1 MATFSA
7 FPDPGGSRSTALD
20 TRSASY
26 IGGSLSTT
34 PNTFQN
40 SVSSSDIS
48 DYYKFQVSSSSLVSL
63 DLDGL
68 TGDASLQLYPET
80 GSVLQTADSSGTTS
94 ELITRTLD
102 PGIYYVRVAS
112 VSGAST
118 NYDLT
123 LVTYSIQE
131 SGNSDNA
138 LATALNIGTLTSYT
152 TTDFVGN
159 RGVVT
164 DTNDYYQFNVAN
176 SGTFNLT
183 LNGLVGNGNVELYNN
198 SGTVIASSTQAD
210 TNSESISRVLTSGT
224 YYVRVFPS
232 GSGAATN
239 YNLDLSF
246 SADPPDNAGNT
257 LGTANNID
265 PFTSPTISDF
275 VNSADPNDYYRFDL
289 TSNTLINFTLT
300 PTTANAD
307 VQLLNSS
314 GGIISSSTQTGTTP
328 DSINRSLNAGTYY
341 IRVFP
346 ISGAATNYNL
356 SVSATAIGT
365 DIAPNTLNTA
375 NNIGNLN
382 GSQNYSDF
390 VGNIDTVDYYK
401 FTLTYNGDFSLNLSG
416 LTGNADVEL
425 LYNNGSLVQS
435 STQAGN
441 SDENINTTL
450 AAGTYYIK
458 INSIGSANTF
468 YNLSL
473 FAEYQAQIL
482 QISPGGGSSDPDN
495 LTVLNGT
502 LYFTANDG
510 TNGVQLWKSDGVTNT
525 RLTTINSSN
534 FNPDNLTAFG
544 NKLVF
549 TANNGTNGTEL
560 WMYDGTT
567 AQILT
572 DINVGS
578 GSSAPSN
585 LTVVGNNL
593 FFTANDGIHGRE
605 LWVYNGNTVSLVKDI
620 YSGAS
625 SSNASSLVGFNNKLY
640 FAANNGVNGTELW
653 SSDGTTTSLVTDIY
667 AGAFSSSPTELT
679 VAGSRLY
686 FTADNGTNGV
696 ELWMNDGTTTSRLT
710 NLDSVFG
717 PTYLTAVGNTLFF
730 VTDSDGDFEQELW
743 KSDGIVTVPMNA
755 NLAEAPNI
763 GFGPIYLTAIDDSL
777 LAFTT
782 YDPNIGFELW
792 LTDGNQFFVNDI
804 WSGTDSSIPDSFV
817 LFGDTLYFAA
827 SESTNGRELWKLDSP
842 VSVPSRVSDIN
853 PGVGDANP
861 ANLTVVGNKLFF
873 TANDGTNGTELWVMT
888 EEVMSIT

>member
-20 TRSASY
+20 TTSASY
-26 IGGSLSTT
+26 IGGSLSSS
-34 PNTFQN
+34 PNIFRD
-40 SVSSSDIS
+40 SVNGSDTS
-48 DYYKFQVSSSSLVSL
+48 DYYKFQVSSSNLVSL
-63 DLDGL
+63 SLDGL

-80 GSVLQTADSSGTTS
+80 GSILQTANSNGTTP

-123 LVTYSIQE
+123 LVAYSIQE
-131 SGNSDNA
+131 SGNADNT
-138 LATALNIGTLTSYT
+138 LGTPLNIGTLTSYT

-164 DTNDYYQFNVAN
+164 DANDYYQFNVAN

-183 LNGLVGNGNVELYNN
+183 LNGLVGNANVELYNN

-210 TNSESISRVLTSGT
+210 TNSESISKVLTSGT
-224 YYVRVFPS
+224 YYVRVFPIS
-232 GSGAATN
+232 AATN

-246 SADPPDNAGNT
+246 SPDPPDNAGNT

-275 VNSADPNDYYRFDL
+275 VNSLDSNDYYRFDL
-289 TSNTLINFTLT
+289 TSNTLINLTLI
-300 PTTANAD
+300 PATANAD
-307 VQLLNSS
+307 VQLLNS
-314 GGIISSSTQTGTTP
+314 GGGVLVSSTQTGTTP

-346 ISGAATNYNL
+346 VSGAATNYNL

-365 DIAPNTLNTA
+365 DIASNSLNTA
-375 NNIGNLN
+375 KNIGTLN
-382 GSQNYSDF
+382 SSQNYSDF
-390 VGNIDTVDYYK
+390 VGNIDSIDYYK
-401 FTLTYNGDFSLNLSG
+401 FTLIYNSDFSLNLSG

-435 STQAGN
+435 STQTGN
-441 SDENINTTL
+441 SNENINLTL

-468 YNLSL
+468 YSLSL
-473 FAEYQAQIL
+473 LAESKPQMLPIA
-482 QISPGGGSSDPDN
+482 PGGINSNPDN
-495 LTVLNGT
+495 LTVLNST

-510 TNGVQLWKSDGVTNT
+510 SNGVQLWKSDAVTNT
-525 RLTTINSSN
+525 RLTTINIGN
-534 FNPDNLTAFG
+534 FNPANLTAFG

-560 WMYDGTT
+560 WIYNGTT

-578 GSSAPSN
+578 GSSNPTN
-585 LTVVGNNL
+585 FTVVGNNL
-593 FFTANDGIHGRE
+593 FFTADDGIHGRE
-605 LWVYNGNTVSLVKDI
+605 LWVYNGTTVSLVQDI
-620 YSGAS
+620 YSGAN
-625 SSNASSLVGFNNKLY
+625 SSNPSSLVAFNNKLY

-653 SSDGTTTSLVTDIY
+653 SSNGTATTLVTDIY
-667 AGAFSSSPTELT
+667 TGGFSSSPSELT

-696 ELWMNDGTTTSRLT
+696 ELWMNDGSTTSRLT
-710 NLDSVFG
+710 NLNSVFG

-730 VTDSDGDFEQELW
+730 VTDSDGDLEQELW
-743 KSDGIVTVPMNA
+743 KSDGTVTAPVNA

-763 GFGPIYLTAIDDSL
+763 GFGPINLTAINDSF

-782 YDPNIGFELW
+782 YDPDIGFELW
-792 LTDGNQFFVNDI
+792 LTDGSQFFVNDI
-804 WSGTDSSIPDSFV
+804 WSGTNSSFPNSFV
-817 LFGDTLYFAA
+817 WLSNTLYFAT
-827 SESTNGRELWKLDSP
+827 SESTNGRELWQLGSP

-873 TANDGTNGTELWVMT
+873 TANDGTNGTELWVRT
-888 EEVMSIT
+888 